1 MVFGLGGIPSKGV
14 GSLPFISGTPFCR
27 VGERAVLFS
36 LLPFLSSS
44 LDLGLP
50 TRSPVAG
57 RVLGDGDGQAGHSQ
71 GSAHGVST
79 CGGGREGSRAGRRA
93 GTVATAALGWAGPAE
108 LGGTSPSWR
117 GVWAAPQSGHRGPCL
132 WLPSEAARLDP
143 FPSATS
149 AQTPWSVQG
158 PKPGEEKITR
168 RQLPSG
174 PQGDAH
180 AGEAGAVAARRS
192 SELMSFPSRA
202 PGPVR
207 PDR

>member
-1 MVFGLGGIPSKGV
+1 MEMGRQDIPRGV
-14 GSLPFISGTPFCR
+14 PMES
-27 VGERAVLFS
+27 A
-36 LLPFLSSS
+36 
-44 LDLGLP
+44 
-50 TRSPVAG
+50 PV
-57 RVLGDGDGQAGHSQ
+57 
-71 GSAHGVST
+71 
-79 CGGGREGSRAGRRA
+79 GGREGSRAGRRA

-132 WLPSEAARLDP
+132 WLPSEARARDHSPRSVP
-143 FPSATS
+143 FSHVGSEPNA
-149 AQTPWSVQG
+149 PWSVQG

>member
-1 MVFGLGGIPSKGV
+1 M

-27 VGERAVLFS
+27 VWERAVLFS

-79 CGGGREGSRAGRRA
+79 CGGRRERAAGRGGGR

-132 WLPSEAARLDP
+132 WLLSEAARLDP

-149 AQTPWSVQG
+149 AQSPVPPGASEVRNQVKRRSRGVSCPQG
-158 PKPGEEKITR
+158 PRETLTP
-168 RQLPSG
+168 
-174 PQGDAH
+174 
-180 AGEAGAVAARRS
+180 GEAGAVAARRS
-192 SELMSFPSRA
+192 SELMSFLSRA